1 MTIKETIINHLASGE
16 KKVDIKYGCH
26 TTSTNGEY
34 ITVSIG
40 GTECYRSEG
49 CRLTKF
55 NDELIGA
62 VNSLAESYPDIH
74 ILWRMQEF
82 HFFYSGFNSCHT
94 ENAPQFVSVSSSSE
108 EVQKLGIV
116 KETHKLVGK
125 NKVLE
130 MLQKYPDYE
139 LYYRCGFSFRGAQ
152 EMKVDYSAMEKFAK
166 DMYVCDI
173 SVVDNEIH
181 VNEFTAND
189 MY

>member
-1 MTIKETIINHLASGE
+1 MEISEIIKSSLSSGAQ
-16 KKVDIKYGCH
+16 KVGIKYVCH

-40 GTECYRSEG
+40 DTECYRCEG
-49 CRLTKF
+49 DVITKF

-74 ILWRMQEF
+74 ILWKKQEF
-82 HFFYSGFNSCHT
+82 HFLYPGFNSCST
-94 ENAPQFVSVSSSSE
+94 QNAPQFVSIAPSSD

-116 KETHKLVGK
+116 KEIHKLVGK
-125 NKVLE
+125 YKVLE

-139 LYYRCGFSFRGAQ
+139 LYYRCGFGFRGAQ
-152 EMKVDYSAMEKFAK
+152 EKQVDAATMEKYAR
-166 DMYVCDI
+166 DMYICDI
-173 SVVDNEIH
+173 RVVDNEIH